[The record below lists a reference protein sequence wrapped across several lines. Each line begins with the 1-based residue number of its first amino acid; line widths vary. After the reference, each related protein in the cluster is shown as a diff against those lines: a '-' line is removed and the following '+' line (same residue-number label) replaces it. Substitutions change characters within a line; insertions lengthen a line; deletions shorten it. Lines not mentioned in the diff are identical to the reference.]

1 MNQKKNTKILLIIII
16 VLFIVI
22 LFAGVAVAYLA
33 TDIFRS
39 DKDCYTDG
47 DVIEFRVIKNE
58 KEVLH
63 RINSRKYV
71 VTAVMDCM
79 QAPIEKGY
87 MFIGFRQMR

>member
-1 MNQKKNTKILLIIII
+1 MIIRTIKTNEAEADRILNGEIR
-16 VLFIVI
+16 F
-22 LFAGVAVAYLA
+22 
-33 TDIFRS
+33 IFRS